1 MGELLII
8 SPLFVGGILLALA
21 LAPSVTLLS
30 LGDDV
35 ASGLGI
41 RSGLVKIL
49 STIIVLV
56 LTGLAVVVVG
66 PVGLWV

>member
-8 SPLFVGGILLALA
+8 SPLFVGGVLLALA
-21 LAPSVTLLS
+21 LSPSVTLLS

-41 RSGLVKIL
+41 RSGLVKGL

-56 LTGLAVVVVG
+56 LTGLAVVLVG
-66 PVGLWV
+66 TSVLLV